1 MEVRLDSRS
10 ALITG
15 GSRGLGLAMAK
26 RFAASGASVAIF
38 AREVD
43 ALDAARGEIA
53 AAGSGRVAALS
64 VDVRDAVAIAEGFEA
79 ACAEVGPI
87 DILVNNAGTS
97 HAEPF
102 ESLDDA
108 AWQHDFDLKLFSAVR
123 LCRLAMPG
131 MRERGWGRVINVL
144 NTAAKA
150 PTSKSAPTSVSRAA
164 GLALTKVLA
173 QEYAQFGVLVTALC
187 TGRLVSHQWHRHH
200 ENTMPDKSFDE
211 FVEAVGRRIPI
222 GRMGDAEEFANLAC
236 FLASDKAS
244 YITGTAI
251 NVDGGLSPVV

>member
-26 RFAASGASVAIF
+26 RFAASGASVGIF
-38 AREVD
+38 ARDPE
-43 ALDAARGEIA
+43 ALDLAREEIA
-53 AAGSGRVAALS
+53 GAGNGKVAAI
-64 VDVRDAVAIAEGFEA
+64 VTDVRDPAAIEAGFEQA
-79 ACAEVGPI
+79 QSELGAI

-108 AWQHDFDLKLFSAVR
+108 AWQHDFDLKFFAAVR
-123 LCRLAMPG
+123 LCRLALPG
-131 MRERGWGRVINVL
+131 MRERSWGRVINVL

-150 PTSKSAPTSVSRAA
+150 PRAGSAPTAVSRAA
-164 GLALTKVLA
+164 GMSLTKVLA
-173 QEYAQFGVLVTALC
+173 QEYAPFGVLVTALC
-187 TGRLVSHQWHRHH
+187 TGLLVSHQWRRHH
-200 ENTMPDKSFDE
+200 QDRAPEKTFDE
-211 FVEAVGRRIPI
+211 FIAAMGERIPI
-222 GRMGDAEEFANLAC
+222 GRMGDPEEFANLAC
-236 FLASDKAS
+236 FLASDQAS

>member
-1 MEVRLDSRS
+1 MEVRLDSRN

-26 RFAASGASVAIF
+26 RFAASGASVGILARDPDALAL
-38 AREVD
+38 ARE
-43 ALDAARGEIA
+43 EIA
-53 AAGSGRVAALS
+53 AAGNGKVVAIAA
-64 VDVRDAVAIAEGFEA
+64 DVRDPADIKAGFAQIQSELGT
-79 ACAEVGPI
+79 V

-97 HAEPF
+97 ATSPF

-108 AWQHDFDLKLFSAVR
+108 TLQSDLDLKLFAAVR

-144 NTAAKA
+144 ATVAKA
-150 PTSKSAPTSVSRAA
+150 PSAGSAPTSVSRAA
-164 GLALTKVLA
+164 GMALSKALA
-173 QEYAQFGVLVTALC
+173 QEYAPFGVLVTALC
-187 TGRLVSHQWHRHH
+187 TGLLVSSQWHRHH
-200 ENTMPDKSFDE
+200 QDRMPDKTFDE
-211 FVEAVGRRIPI
+211 FVEAMGKRIPI

-236 FLASDKAS
+236 FLASDQAS

-251 NVDGGLSPVV
+251 NVDGGLCPVV